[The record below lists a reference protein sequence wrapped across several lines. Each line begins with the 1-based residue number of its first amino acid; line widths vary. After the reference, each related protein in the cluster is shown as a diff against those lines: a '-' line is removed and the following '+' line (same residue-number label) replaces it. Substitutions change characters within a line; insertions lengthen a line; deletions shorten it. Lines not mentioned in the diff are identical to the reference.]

1 MRGVHC
7 RCLLALIVFITTV
20 AAASSQALAEEE
32 SMVGLDK
39 FKLEAGV
46 FLPAIDSNLKIT
58 SKAIGEGTGIDL
70 ENDLGFDDT
79 ITIGRVG
86 GYWRFAK
93 RHRLYFGYYGFNRDA
108 SKEIEKQIEIDDKIY
123 DVGAKLKSTW
133 DLDFIY
139 ADYAYSFF
147 QGKQWELSASLGLY
161 WLSNTLTLKGTGTIS
176 GEEEIETELTEKS
189 SVDLPVPLFGL
200 AAEYYFTPKWRAL
213 IGASYFTLSLDEWD
227 GSLFQC
233 NANLEYLFHKNFG
246 IGAGYYYFDTDVERN
261 TSKRVTHLDYTYNG
275 VQIYGIWHF

>member
-1 MRGVHC
+1 
-7 RCLLALIVFITTV
+7 
-20 AAASSQALAEEE
+20 
-32 SMVGLDK
+32 MVGLDR
-39 FKLEAGV
+39 FRLEAGL
-46 FLPAIDSNLKIT
+46 FLPAIDSNLKIK

-79 ITIGRVG
+79 ISIGRVG

-108 SKEIEKQIEIDDKIY
+108 SKEIEKQIEIDDKVF

-133 DLDFIY
+133 DIDFLY

-147 QGKQWELSASLGLY
+147 QGRQWELSASVGLY
-161 WLSNTLTLKGTGTIS
+161 WLSNTITLEGIGTIS
-176 GEEEIETELTEKS
+176 GEEETELELTEKS
-189 SVDLPVPLFGL
+189 SIDLPIPLFGL
-200 AAEYYFTPKWRAL
+200 AAEYYFTPKWHA
-213 IGASYFTLSLDEWD
+213 IFGASYFTISLDEWD

-246 IGAGYYYFDTDVERN
+246 IGAGYYYFDIDVERN
-261 TSKRVTHLDYTYNG
+261 TSKRVTNLDYTYNG